1 MIQKFKLT
9 TLMIALVAVMG
20 LSLQSC
26 CDDCDEPCE
35 EPQVKVYTAPSFKA
49 TNISVNGDK
58 SLTASDNKAV
68 VNLNYSVTITI
79 NGEPQ
84 IFTGACSSNELPV
97 IVGNEVEIEASFDD
111 DAATSNICFTMPDG
125 SKEIVSKNNPI
136 CKWIVP
142 NSFNAGDKIV
152 AQWADNSGKIQHESL
167 SSSITLISL

>member
-9 TLMIALVAVMG
+9 TLIILAAVFG

-26 CDDCDEPCE
+26 CDDCD

-49 TNISVNGDK
+49 TNVSVTADK
-58 SLTASDNKAV
+58 SLTASDNKVV
-68 VNLNYSVTITI
+68 VNLNYNVTITI

-84 IFTGACSSNELPV
+84 IFTGSCSSNELPV
-97 IVGNEVEIEASFDD
+97 IGGNEVEIVASFDD
-111 DAATSNICFTMPDG
+111 EAATTNVCFAMPDG
-125 SKEIVSKNNPI
+125 SKEIVTKADPV

-142 NSFNAGDKIV
+142 TNFKDGDKIV

-167 SSSITLISL
+167 SSSITLIALEK

>member
-9 TLMIALVAVMG
+9 TLMIALVAVLG

-26 CDDCDEPCE
+26 CDDCD

-49 TNISVNGDK
+49 TNVSVTADK
-58 SLTASDNKAV
+58 SLTASDNKVV
-68 VNLNYSVTITI
+68 VNLNYNVTITI

-84 IFTGACSSNELPV
+84 IFTGSCSSNELPV
-97 IVGNEVEIEASFDD
+97 IEGNEVEIVASFDD
-111 DAATSNICFTMPDG
+111 DAATTNVCFTMPDG
-125 SKEIVSKNNPI
+125 SKEIVSKAAPG

-142 NSFNAGDKIV
+142 TDFKAGDKIV

-167 SSSITLISL
+167 SSSITLIALEK